1 MAWNL
6 GLLGAASFV
15 APAGS
20 YDLLQTEILT
30 GSQASVT
37 FSSLGDYAANYQHLQ
52 LRWVA
57 RSTDTGTGGGNDF
70 LIQFNA
76 DTSTTYSAH
85 RLEGNGSTV
94 SSNAQTSQPSMRLGF
109 VIRDGMTANS
119 YSAGVVDILDPFET
133 SKNTTVRNLDGYTA
147 ALGNQIRLSSGLF
160 YKTESITSLKILL
173 DSFQFKSGSRFSLYG
188 LKASV

>member
-1 MAWNL
+1 
-6 GLLGAASFV
+6 
-15 APAGS
+15 
-20 YDLLQTEILT
+20 
-30 GSQASVT
+30 
-37 FSSLGDYAANYQHLQ
+37 
-52 LRWVA
+52 
-57 RSTDTGTGGGNDF
+57 
-70 LIQFNA
+70 
-76 DTSTTYSAH
+76 
-85 RLEGNGSTV
+85 
-94 SSNAQTSQPSMRLGF
+94 MRLGF